1 MRTRIAMDELHNGE
15 EELNDDKEEDK
26 EVTENNG

>member
-1 MRTRIAMDELHNGE
+1 MAEDVDEVAVHNGE
-15 EELNDDKEEDK
+15 ELNDNKEEEK

>member
-1 MRTRIAMDELHNGE
+1 MRTRIAMDDLHNGE
-15 EELNDDKEEDK
+15 ELNDNKEEEK